1 MQNRS
6 TDRRVVVGAL
16 RIAAGA
22 AVLVAIVTQIVSRVA
37 GGVFD
42 PAEYFSFFTIQSGL
56 INIVILA
63 VGGVMALR
71 LPHDTVVYTTVRASV
86 VAYAVVTG
94 IVYNLLLRGAPEREL
109 VGPQWPTEI
118 LHVVAPI
125 VIVLDW
131 LLSPGRPAL
140 PWSAL
145 RVALVYPVAWLA
157 YTLLRG
163 VATGLYP
170 YPFIDP
176 ATNGWGSVIAYI
188 AGLTAFI
195 FALVALVIAY
205 GRRFGRPAGAA
216 APSTRRLPR
225 VMQRSRGE
233 AL

>member
-1 MQNRS
+1 MQNPS
-6 TDRRVVVGAL
+6 TVPRRVVGTL
-16 RIAAGA
+16 RIVAAA
-22 AVLVAIVTQIVSRVA
+22 AVLAAIVTQIVSRVA

-56 INIVILA
+56 INIVTLA

-71 LPHDTVVYTTVRASV
+71 LSRDTVAYTTVRASV

-163 VATGLYP
+163 GVTGLYP

-176 ATNGWGSVIAYI
+176 ATDGWGSVIAYI
-188 AGLTAFI
+188 VGLTAFI
-195 FALVALVIAY
+195 FALVALVIAHS
-205 GRRFGRPAGAA
+205 RRFGRPAGSVTTSARGHA
-216 APSTRRLPR
+216 EPAP
-225 VMQRSRGE
+225 
-233 AL
+233 AK